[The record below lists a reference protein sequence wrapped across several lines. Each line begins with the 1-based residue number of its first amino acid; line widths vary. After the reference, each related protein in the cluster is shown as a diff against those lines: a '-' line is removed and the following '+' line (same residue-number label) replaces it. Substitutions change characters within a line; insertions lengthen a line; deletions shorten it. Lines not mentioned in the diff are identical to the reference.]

1 MPRSAHYFANLRAE
15 EARRNQAAFG
25 GRRSRSAASSLYPYL
40 STNSRDVAASLTRP
54 QGSLAQRMYPTL
66 PSSSQTRI
74 RRRTYGDEY

>member
-1 MPRSAHYFANLRAE
+1 MPRSAYFANLRAE
-15 EARRNQAAFG
+15 EGRRNAAAF

-54 QGSLAQRMYPTL
+54 QGSVAQRMYPTL

-74 RRRTYGDEY
+74 RRRIYGDEY